1 MAALVRRSPLTLR
14 RAYSAL
20 PSAIYTDPSRANDP
34 AVCTTPNITDAQRQ
48 QLDSALR
55 VDQAGEIAANYIY
68 MGQMAV
74 LGRDRTLKPLI
85 QVGLFNGNTVILF
98 TSSTQEMWDQEKKH
112 LEVMDKL
119 QVQHRIRPTLLSD
132 VAKVAGFGLG
142 AVTALMGK
150 EAAMACTEAVETV
163 IGEHYDE
170 SASHLIHRFNVD
182 CSFSQLKEMESL
194 PSDHPSI
201 PLLRNV
207 VREFRDDEL
216 EHLDIAV
223 EHDAQQAPAHA
234 LLSSVVGAG
243 CKVAIELCKRI

>member
-1 MAALVRRSPLTLR
+1 MVVLQVLRRSSTWR

-20 PSAIYTDPSRANDP
+20 PSAIYTDPARRNDP
-34 AVCTTPNITDAQRQ
+34 AVRTTPNLTDVQRQ

-74 LGRDRTLKPLI
+74 LQRNRAVKPLI
-85 QVGLFNGNTVILF
+85 
-98 TSSTQEMWDQEKKH
+98 QEMWDQEKKH

-119 QVQHRIRPTLLSD
+119 QIQHGIRPTLLSPI
-132 VAKVAGFGLG
+132 AKVAGFGLG

-163 IGEHYDE
+163 IGEHYD
-170 SASHLIHRFNVD
+170 D
-182 CSFSQLKEMESL
+182 QLKEMESL

-201 PLLRNV
+201 PLLRDV

-223 EHDAQQAPAHA
+223 EHDAQRAPAHA
-234 LLSSVVGAG
+234 LLSSIVGAG

>member
-85 QVGLFNGNTVILF
+85 Q
-98 TSSTQEMWDQEKKH
+98 EMWDQEKKH

-163 IGEHYDE
+163 IGEHYD
-170 SASHLIHRFNVD
+170 D
-182 CSFSQLKEMESL
+182 QLKEMESL